1 MARISTYPVDGSIN
15 GLDILIGSDADDSNI
30 TKNYQINDIKG
41 FIVSGLALGVTP
53 VLSSASNVNQE
64 PSGLNIPLQVR
75 FGPAQG
81 NLSTPVQLFANG
93 VILFNQGGLYL
104 FNGYANFE
112 RQGSSGGVA
121 VIAFRALIN
130 GIQVSPSKMVEID
143 SVGVSTPYE
152 LTIPLQVNAGDIL
165 TWEIMRDGS
174 GVDRGGL
181 YTHTLVGGW
190 SNVPSSDVNVWKV
203 GI

>member
-1 MARISTYPVDGSIN
+1 MAKISTYPIDSSIN

-30 TKNYQINDIKG
+30 TKNYQIDAIKG
-41 FIVSGLALGVTP
+41 FIVSSLALGVTP
-53 VLSSASNVNQE
+53 VLSSASNDNQT

-75 FGPAQG
+75 FGPDQG
-81 NLSTPVQLFANG
+81 SLSTPVRLFANG
-93 VILFNQGGLYL
+93 EILFNQGGLYL

-112 RQGSSGGVA
+112 RQGPSGGVA

-190 SNVPSSDVNVWKV
+190 SNVPSTDVNVWKV

>member
-1 MARISTYPVDGSIN
+1 MARISTYPIDSSIN

-30 TKNYQINDIKG
+30 TKNYQIDAIKG
-41 FIVSGLALGVTP
+41 FIVSSLALGVTP
-53 VLSSASNVNQE
+53 VLSSVSNDNQT

-75 FGPAQG
+75 FGPDQG
-81 NLSTPVQLFANG
+81 SLSTPVQLFANG

-112 RQGSSGGVA
+112 RQGPSGGVA

-190 SNVPSSDVNVWKV
+190 SNVPSTDVNVWKV